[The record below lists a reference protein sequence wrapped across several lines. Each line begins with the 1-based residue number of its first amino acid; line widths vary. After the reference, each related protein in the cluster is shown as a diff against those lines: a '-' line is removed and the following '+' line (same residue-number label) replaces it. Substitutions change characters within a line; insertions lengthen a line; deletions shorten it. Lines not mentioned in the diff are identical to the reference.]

1 MRSEWSVSIRRACA
15 AIRFDPKTYRYKSRR
30 SGQAALEQRI
40 KEICE
45 TRVRFGYR
53 RVHVLLRREGWPV
66 NAKRVYRLY
75 KELGMQLRNK
85 TPKRRVKAK
94 LREDRSEAVGPNEVW
109 AMDFVHD
116 QLATGRKLRVLTV
129 IDTYSRY
136 CPALDAR
143 FSYRGEDV
151 VATLDR
157 ICRQTGYPMTIRVDQ
172 GAEFISRDLD
182 LWAYQNDVTLDF
194 SRPGKPTDNAF
205 IEAFN
210 GRFRAECLNAHW
222 FMSLADAAEKLE
234 AWRRDY
240 NWQRPHSAIGN
251 NVPAALMKSA
261 HEPSPCA

>member
-30 SGQAALEQRI
+30 SSQAALEQRI

-66 NAKRVYRLY
+66 NTKRVYRLY

-116 QLATGRKLRVLTV
+116 QLAT
-129 IDTYSRY
+129 
-136 CPALDAR
+136 
-143 FSYRGEDV
+143 
-151 VATLDR
+151 DR
-157 ICRQTGYPMTIRVDQ
+157 SCG
-172 GAEFISRDLD
+172 
-182 LWAYQNDVTLDF
+182 
-194 SRPGKPTDNAF
+194 
-205 IEAFN
+205 
-210 GRFRAECLNAHW
+210 C
-222 FMSLADAAEKLE
+222 
-234 AWRRDY
+234 
-240 NWQRPHSAIGN
+240 
-251 NVPAALMKSA
+251 
-261 HEPSPCA
+261 